1 MYVSNTM
8 KIQYLT
14 TNFVRKLRTMNEQ
27 HDNEVT
33 TPKKS
38 IDSQIDQSLMQY
50 FNHDLVLLPFFF
62 DDLDQNPIN
71 DNHKHMFTKN
81 P

>member
-1 MYVSNTM
+1 MSKSDMYVSNTM

-38 IDSQIDQSLMQY
+38 IDSQIDQSLM
-50 FNHDLVLLPFFF
+50 
-62 DDLDQNPIN
+62 
-71 DNHKHMFTKN
+71 
-81 P
+81 